1 MSSNFQKVNS
11 SKRPFSILFAGL
23 KNGKHEFEFDI
34 DHSFFEEY
42 EYSGIE
48 GGVAHVTLVL
58 DKKET
63 MMIGDFHIKGEVDT
77 TCDRCTDTLK
87 VPVDA
92 EFKQYFKFGTE
103 DSGDEALTVM
113 HPDEYQIDVKDLL
126 YEFIVV
132 SLPSRT
138 LHPEGECNE
147 EMKAAMEKH
156 IVNLNQE
163 DDEDDNDEDDDDED
177 SRSVWDILKDLN

>member
-1 MSSNFQKVNS
+1 MNN

-48 GGVAHVTLVL
+48 GAHAHVELIL

-63 MMIGDFHIKGEVDT
+63 MLIGDFHIQGEIET

-87 VPVDA
+87 VPVNA
-92 EFKQYFKFGTE
+92 EYKQYFKFGLE

-113 HPDEYQIDVKDLL
+113 HPDEYQIDVKDLI

-147 EMKAAMEKH
+147 EMKEAMEKH
-156 IVNLNQE
+156 IVNLDHE
-163 DDEDDNDEDDDDED
+163 EEDYDDEEDDDDDE
-177 SRSVWDILKDLN
+177 SPWSILKDLN